1 MRFYI
6 EKFDG
11 EFIGKIENRKILII
25 VGYIFRKYLM
35 KNEDSKILTI
45 IRYFVFDEKLR

>member
-6 EKFDG
+6 EKFDR
-11 EFIGKIENRKILII
+11 EFIEKIENRKTLII

-35 KNEDSKILTI
+35 KNEDSRFKD
-45 IRYFVFDEKLR
+45 FNNH